1 MAQYSVADAAQALVG
16 WRGYAAAALAGA
28 LVAGAAAWTV
38 QGWRGEAR
46 LARQQAQT
54 ARDDAEVARAAL
66 AQTTRDIQV
75 MATAA
80 AQAAGVAPQVTAA
93 MSKLN
98 QELKNATPLPAGCR
112 PDGVRLRTLQ
122 DAVGAANR
130 AAAGQSAR

>member
-1 MAQYSVADAAQALVG
+1 MGLSTAIVG

-28 LVAGAAAWTV
+28 LVAGAAAWMV

-112 PDGVRLRTLQ
+112 PDVVRLRTLQ
-122 DAVGAANR
+122 DAVGATNR